1 MTIFHVAHSH
11 LILSPLLFLGNTAAD
26 VNKWLSK
33 GNCKADV
40 AFRKDKVS
48 LLCLGKDGGH

>member
-1 MTIFHVAHSH
+1 MTTFQVAHSH
-11 LILSPLLFLGNTAAD
+11 PILSPLLLLGNTAVD

-33 GNCKADV
+33 GNCKVDV

-48 LLCLGKDGGH
+48 LLYLGKEGH

>member
-1 MTIFHVAHSH
+1 MAHCH
-11 LILSPLLFLGNTAAD
+11 PILSPLLLLGKTAAD
-26 VNKWLSK
+26 VNKWLFK

-48 LLCLGKDGGH
+48 LLYLGKDRH